1 MMQFFRKH
9 TRPIM
14 LVIVVIFIIS
24 CFTVYGVNRG
34 ADDAGTGQRDYAV
47 AKVNGENVMRSRL
60 DTEMVQFI
68 RNIDPQGQNI
78 SSADYPLVRNEL
90 INQIA
95 IVSELDKEVKARK
108 LTVSKEE
115 IDEAIRNIEASFPTR
130 EIYLEQL
137 QQAGLDD
144 AKLRQNL
151 QEQMVRQKVFEE
163 VTAAASTDQQE
174 MQSFYE
180 TMKTYAFQ
188 KPEGFKM
195 NLAHFKIEESA
206 EQARKDIESG
216 KNWDDVMTAA
226 SEDVLAHFPYAE
238 PMLIPANDLVG
249 DVEFLKDLPMNKVSK
264 VVKLADTDYMLA
276 LKRTREQAGTATYNE
291 VSADIEQM
299 IVGQKRQG
307 LQSQFLQDLRS
318 RASVELLDNE
328 LFTVPNAASEDLPG
342 APVEEDDENAAV
354 VEPSASDDTVEVVVE
369 DASGDVVEDVVIETQ
384 DDVQE
389 KSGDER

>member
-34 ADDAGTGQRDYAV
+34 DDSAGAGQRDYAV

-60 DTEMVQFI
+60 ETEMVQFI

-108 LTVSKEE
+108 LSVSKEE
-115 IDEAIRNIEASFPTR
+115 VDEAIRNIEASFPTR

-151 QEQMVRQKVFEE
+151 EEQMVRQKVFEE

-195 NLAHFKIEESA
+195 NLAHFKTEESA

-216 KNWDDVMTAA
+216 KKWDDVMTEA

-238 PMLIPANDLVG
+238 PMLIPANDLTG

-264 VVKLADTDYMLA
+264 VVKLADADYMLA
-276 LKRTREQAGTATYNE
+276 LKRTKEQAGTATYNE

-299 IVGQKRQG
+299 IIGQKRQG

-318 RASVELLDNE
+318 RASVELLDEE
-328 LFTVPNAASEDLPG
+328 LFKAPSTASEDVPG
-342 APVEEDDENAAV
+342 AVVEEDDEDTAIA
-354 VEPSASDDTVEVVVE
+354 PSASDDAVEILVE
-369 DASGDVVEDVVIETQ
+369 DASGDVVEDVVIEAQ
-384 DDVQE
+384 GDVQE